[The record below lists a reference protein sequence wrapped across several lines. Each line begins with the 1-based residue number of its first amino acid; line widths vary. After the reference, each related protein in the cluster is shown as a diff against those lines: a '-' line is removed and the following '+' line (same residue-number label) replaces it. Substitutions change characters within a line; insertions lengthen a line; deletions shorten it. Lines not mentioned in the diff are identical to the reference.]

1 MEPVMTSEL
10 FDLGGKVA
18 LVTGAS
24 RGIGEATARLLA
36 GLGAH
41 VVVSSRKQEAC
52 EQVAA
57 SIRGAGGQATALAA
71 HIGDRDSVAA
81 LFASLDA
88 AGLAPDI
95 LVNNAAANPFFGHV
109 LEMDAGAF
117 DKTVDVNIRGYFQ
130 CSQEAARRMKA
141 KGGGAIVNVASV
153 NAVRPAPGQLVY
165 SMTKAAI
172 VSMTQGFAKECAGF
186 GIRVNAVLPGLTDT
200 RFASAITKND
210 KLMGMMT
217 KMIPMGRAAEPTEI
231 APTIA
236 FLCTPA
242 AGYVTGAVY
251 AVDGGYLA

>member
-1 MEPVMTSEL
+1 MEIPMEMRA
-10 FDLGGKVA
+10 FDLTGRVA

-36 GLGAH
+36 DFGAH
-41 VVVSSRKQEAC
+41 VIVSSRKQEAC
-52 EQVAA
+52 EEVAA
-57 SIRGAGGQATALAA
+57 SIRDAGGQATALAA

-81 LFASLDA
+81 LFERLDA
-88 AGLAPDI
+88 AGLAPDV
-95 LVNNAAANPFFGHV
+95 LVNNAAANPYFGPV

-130 CSQEAARRMKA
+130 CSQQAARRMKA

-172 VSMTQGFAKECAGF
+172 VSMTKGFAKECAAF

-200 RFASAITKND
+200 HFASAITKNAQ
-210 KLMGMMT
+210 LMAMMT
-217 KMIPMGRAAEPTEI
+217 RMIPMGRAAEPAEI

-242 AGYVTGAVY
+242 AGYVTGAVF

>member
-1 MEPVMTSEL
+1 MTDPL
-10 FDLGGKVA
+10 FDLGGRVA

-36 GLGAH
+36 RFGAH
-41 VVVSSRKQEAC
+41 VVVSSRKQDAC
-52 EQVAA
+52 EAVAA
-57 SIRGAGGQATALAA
+57 AIRAGGGKATALAA
-71 HIGDRDSVAA
+71 HIGDRESIAA

-95 LVNNAAANPFFGHV
+95 LVNNAAANPYFGHV

-200 RFASAITKND
+200 HFASAITKD
-210 KLMGMMT
+210 AKLMAMMT
-217 KMIPMGRAAEPTEI
+217 KLIPMGRAADPSEI

>member
-1 MEPVMTSEL
+1 MTSPL
-10 FDLGGKVA
+10 FDLSGKVA

-36 GLGAH
+36 TFGAH
-41 VVVSSRKQEAC
+41 VVVSSRKHDAC
-52 EQVAA
+52 EAVAA
-57 SIRGAGGQATALAA
+57 SIRAAGGAATALAA
-71 HIGDRDSVAA
+71 HIGDRESITA
-81 LFASLDA
+81 LYARLDA
-88 AGLAPDI
+88 AGLVPDI
-95 LVNNAAANPFFGHV
+95 LVNNAAANPYFGHV

-186 GIRVNAVLPGLTDT
+186 GVRVNAVLPGLTDT
-200 RFASAITKND
+200 HFASAITQD
-210 KLMGMMT
+210 PKLMAMMT
-217 KMIPMGRAAEPTEI
+217 KMIPMGRAAEPSEI

>member
-1 MEPVMTSEL
+1 MTSEL

-36 GLGAH
+36 GFGAH

-57 SIRGAGGQATALAA
+57 SIRDAGGQATALAA

-200 RFASAITKND
+200 HFASAITKND